1 MTRWAVAA
9 FAMVILGPGLARA
22 EDPAI
27 PAQIVAAQFTVLS
40 AEIPAKI
47 DRIAVKEGERF
58 KVGQT
63 LVSFDCAV
71 QRAQL
76 EEARAV
82 LAGAERAREVHKRLQ
97 ALNSTGLLE
106 ADKAQSDAAV
116 AQAKAESAKAVIAKC
131 AIAAPFSGRV
141 VEQKARA
148 HQYVQ
153 AGQAILEVL
162 DDSLLEAEFILPS
175 AWIGGLK
182 AGHKLQVTVDETRK
196 TYPARVTRMGAK
208 VDAVSHSVKV
218 VAEITG
224 EHPDLMAGMS
234 GRVLVDGR

>member
-1 MTRWAVAA
+1 MTRGAVA
-9 FAMVILGPGLARA
+9 FALAVLVPGLGAA
-22 EDPAI
+22 DEPAI

-58 KVGQT
+58 KAGQT

-82 LAGAERAREVHKRLQ
+82 LAGADRARAVHKRLLE
-97 ALNSTGLLE
+97 LNSTGSLE
-106 ADKAQSDAAV
+106 AEKAASDAAV
-116 AQAKAESAKAVIAKC
+116 AQAKAESAKAVVSKC
-131 AIAAPFSGRV
+131 AIAAPFAGRV

-148 HQYVQ
+148 HQYIQ
-153 AGQAILEVL
+153 AGQPILELL
-162 DDSLLEAEFILPS
+162 DDSVLEAEFILPS
-175 AWIGGLK
+175 AWVGGLK
-182 AGHKLQVTVDETRK
+182 PGHKLQVAVDETRK
-196 TYPARVTRMGAK
+196 SYPARVTRIGAK

-234 GRVLVDGR
+234 GRVQVDGR